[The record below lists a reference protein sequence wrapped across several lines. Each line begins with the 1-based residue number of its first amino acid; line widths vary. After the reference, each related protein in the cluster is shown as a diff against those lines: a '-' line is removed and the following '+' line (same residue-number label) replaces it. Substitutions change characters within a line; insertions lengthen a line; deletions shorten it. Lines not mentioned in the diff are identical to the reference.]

1 MRIHRTSNNFG
12 QTCLQIVYDVPCLGR
27 ALTLVPQ
34 PTGLWTAP
42 TPNQA
47 NQVKVIKGIIMM
59 FNSRSSRFGTLIAVA
74 SLAASGFSTAAA
86 DTVATVNGVDID
98 STVFDAYLESRFQKP
113 AAQATADERATV
125 EREITDIYLL
135 TTQPKAKEFSED
147 PQVKAQIELQYRG
160 TIAQAVARDYVA
172 TNPATDAEILAEY
185 EVQLAQSPDQQY
197 KARHILVQTQ
207 GEAEALIN
215 QLNEGADFQALAKEF
230 STGPSGPNGGD
241 LGWFAPDQMV
251 KPFADAVVALENGA
265 FTTAP
270 VQTQFGWHVILREDS
285 RDNEPPTLESVRDAI
300 KQRIEQT
307 KFQDYMQELRDANSS
322 DG

>member
-1 MRIHRTSNNFG
+1 MI
-12 QTCLQIVYDVPCLGR
+12 
-27 ALTLVPQ
+27 
-34 PTGLWTAP
+34 
-42 TPNQA
+42 
-47 NQVKVIKGIIMM
+47 
-59 FNSRSSRFGTLIAVA
+59 FNLRSRRFGTLIAVA
-74 SLAASGFSTAAA
+74 SLAATGFSTAAA
-86 DTVATVNGVDID
+86 ETVATVNGVAID

-125 EREITDIYLL
+125 ERELTDIYLL
-135 TTQPKAKEFSED
+135 TTQPKAKEFAED
-147 PQVKAQIELQYRG
+147 PMVKAQIELQYRG
-160 TIAQAVARDYVA
+160 TIAQAVARDFVA
-172 TNPATDAEILAEY
+172 SNPASDAEILAEY
-185 EVQLAQSPDQQY
+185 EAQLEQSADQQY

-207 GEAEALIN
+207 GEADALIN

-265 FTTAP
+265 YTSEP

-300 KQRIEQT
+300 KQRVEQT

-322 DG
+322 AG